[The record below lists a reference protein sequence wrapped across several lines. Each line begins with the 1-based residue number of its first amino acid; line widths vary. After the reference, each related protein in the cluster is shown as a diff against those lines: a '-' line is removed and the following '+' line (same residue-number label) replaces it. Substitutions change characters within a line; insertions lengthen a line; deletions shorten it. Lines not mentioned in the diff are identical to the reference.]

1 MIDLTGRVVIVTGGN
16 GGVGLA
22 IAEAVGRAGADVVIW
37 GRNQKKNAAASKQ
50 LASIAPRTLAL
61 ECDITD
67 ERAVTDAF
75 AASLQAMGHI
85 DSLFANAGIAR
96 WSNTPFQELSLEQWR
111 EMLRTNL
118 EGAFLCLRAMVR
130 YLLAE
135 GREGALVGVAS
146 LAALSGAAR
155 ASDYAASKAGLVA
168 VMRSLAVELAPKGIR
183 SNTLVLGW
191 TDTEMNA
198 PVRDRLMESTAART
212 PIRRWLNPS
221 EIAPLAVLLADPT
234 MHGHTGDT
242 VVLDGGFS
250 LS

>member
-1 MIDLTGRVVIVTGGN
+1 MIDLTNRVVIVTGGN

-22 IAEAVGRAGADVVIW
+22 IAEAVGRAGADVMIW
-37 GRNQKKNAAASKQ
+37 GRNPQKNAAASKK
-50 LASIAPRTLAL
+50 LASIAHRTLAV
-61 ECDITD
+61 ECDVTD

-75 AASLQAMGHI
+75 AATVDEMGHV

-96 WSNTPFQELSLEQWR
+96 WSNTPFQDLSLEHWQ
-111 EMLRTNL
+111 EMQRTNL

-130 YLLAE
+130 YLLQE

-155 ASDYAASKAGLVA
+155 ASDYAASKAGVVA
-168 VMRSLAVELAPKGIR
+168 MMRSLAVELASKGIR

-198 PVRDRLMESTAART
+198 PVRDRLMEATAART
-212 PIRRWLNPS
+212 PIGRWLQPS
-221 EIAPLAVLLADPT
+221 EIAPLAVLLADPS
-234 MHGHTGDT
+234 MQGHIGDT
-242 VVLDGGFS
+242 MVLDGGFS